1 MDVLG
6 LISKYLP
13 VTQALSFLRILPTAT
28 KVLAII
34 AQIDA
39 DHDGKLSGAEKLQ
52 AATKVAATIVT
63 DSIGVPVEKVRAIVQ
78 AGVDF
83 LNAIKAAV

>member
-6 LISKYLP
+6 LISRYLP
-13 VTQALSFLRILPTAT
+13 VTQALAFLRVLPIAT
-28 KVLAII
+28 KILAII

-39 DHDGKLSGAEKLQ
+39 DHDGQLSGAEKLQ

-63 DSIGVPVEKVRAIVQ
+63 DGVGIPAEKIRGIVQ

-83 LNAIKAAV
+83 LNAIKAVI